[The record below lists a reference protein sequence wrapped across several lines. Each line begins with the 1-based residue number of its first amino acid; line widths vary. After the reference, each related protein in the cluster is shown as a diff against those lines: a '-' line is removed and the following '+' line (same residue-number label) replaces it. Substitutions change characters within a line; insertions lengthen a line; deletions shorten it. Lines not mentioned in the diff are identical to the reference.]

1 MTDSQQ
7 VPVDEKFVPF
17 LQKVQTQAGLPD
29 IYDARDISV
38 IVFRTMRDLMT
49 TEASNQVAS
58 DLNSGSEKPDPDEIA
73 ELWKDNNPLVAFLSK
88 IRPPLTFD
96 GDTFIFRVNQ
106 ESGVPKGIAP
116 ETVIKAVFSATK
128 EELSPERI
136 QEIANFMPDKVKVMW
151 NEA

>member
-7 VPVDEKFVPF
+7 VPVDEKFLPF
-17 LQKVQTQAGLPD
+17 LEKVQTQAGLPD

-58 DLNSGSEKPDPDEIA
+58 DLASSSEKPDPDEIG
-73 ELWKDNNPLVAFLSK
+73 ELWKDNNPLVAFLSQ
-88 IRPPLTFD
+88 IRPPLVFD

-106 ESGVPKGIAP
+106 EAGVPKGIAP

-128 EELSPERI
+128 EELLTQRI
-136 QEIANFMPDKVKVMW
+136 EEIASFMPDKIKTMW

>member
-1 MTDSQQ
+1 MTDFQK

-17 LQKVQTQAGLPD
+17 LQKVQTQAELPD

-49 TEASNQVAS
+49 TEVSSQVAS
-58 DLNSGSEKPDPDEIA
+58 DLASSNEKPDPDEIG
-73 ELWKDNNPLVAFLSK
+73 ELWKDNNPLVAFLSQ
-88 IRPPLTFD
+88 IRPPLVFD

-106 ESGVPKGIAP
+106 EAGVPKGVAA
-116 ETVIKAVFSATK
+116 ETVIKAVFCATK
-128 EELSPERI
+128 EELSTQRVK
-136 QEIANFMPDKVKVMW
+136 EIAGFMPDKIKVMW

>member
-29 IYDARDISV
+29 IYDARDISI

-58 DLNSGSEKPDPDEIA
+58 DLASQSEQSDPDAIG

-96 GDTFIFRVNQ
+96 GETFIFRINQ
-106 ESGVPKGIAP
+106 EAGVPKGINP
-116 ETVIKAVFSATK
+116 ETVIKAVFAATK
-128 EELSPERI
+128 EELSTQRVA
-136 QEIANFMPDKVKVMW
+136 EIANFMPDKIKAMW
-151 NEA
+151 NQA

>member
-7 VPVDEKFVPF
+7 NSVDEKFLPF
-17 LQKVQTQAGLPD
+17 LQKVQTKAGLPD
-29 IYDARDISV
+29 IYDARDISI

-58 DLNSGSEKPDPDEIA
+58 DLVSSSEKSDPDEIG

-106 ESGVPKGIAP
+106 EAGVPKGVAP

-128 EELSPERI
+128 EELSPDRVE
-136 QEIANFMPDKVKVMW
+136 EIASFMPDKVKIMW
-151 NEA
+151 KEA

>member
-1 MTDSQQ
+1 MADSQQ
-7 VPVDEKFVPF
+7 IPVDENFVPF
-17 LQKVQTQAGLPD
+17 LQKVQTKAGLPD

-49 TEASNQVAS
+49 TESSDKVAS
-58 DLNSGSEKPDPDEIA
+58 DLASKTEKTDSNEIG

-88 IRPPLTFD
+88 VRPPLKFD
-96 GDTFIFRVNQ
+96 GDTFIFRINQ

-128 EELSPERI
+128 EELSPERV
-136 QEIANFMPDKVKVMW
+136 QEIASFLPDKVKAMW

>member
-1 MTDSQQ
+1 MADSQQ
-7 VPVDEKFVPF
+7 IPVDEKFVPF
-17 LQKVQTQAGLPD
+17 LQKVQAKAGLPD
-29 IYDARDISV
+29 IYDARDISI

-49 TEASNQVAS
+49 TESSDKVAS
-58 DLNSGSEKPDPDEIA
+58 DLASNTEKTDSNEIA

-88 IRPPLTFD
+88 IRPPLKFD
-96 GDTFIFRVNQ
+96 GDTFIFRINQ

-128 EELSPERI
+128 EELSSERV
-136 QEIANFMPDKVKVMW
+136 QEIASFMPDKVKAMW